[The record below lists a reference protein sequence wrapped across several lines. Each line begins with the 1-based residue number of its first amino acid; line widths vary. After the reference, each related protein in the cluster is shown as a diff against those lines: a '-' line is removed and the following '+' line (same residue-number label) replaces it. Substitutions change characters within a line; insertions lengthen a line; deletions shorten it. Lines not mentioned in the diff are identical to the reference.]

1 MILVLFDVAPQRVSS
16 DKPSIA
22 HWAIEV
28 GLTDGLDKS
37 HFFFGF
43 IFDFLLFCLLFLH
56 CVYLLGMPLVHMAGQ
71 NCLSFSRV
79 CTIIAFV
86 RSGFFMFLIIK
97 NDFDH

>member
-1 MILVLFDVAPQRVSS
+1 MILVLLDVAPQRVSP

-22 HWAIEV
+22 HWAVKV

-43 IFDFLLFCLLFLH
+43 IFYFLLFCLLFLH
-56 CVYLLGMPLVHMAGQ
+56 CVYLLGMPLVHMARQ
-71 NCLSFSRV
+71 NGLCFSRV

-86 RSGFFMFLIIK
+86 RSGFLMFLK
-97 NDFDH
+97 KHDVND